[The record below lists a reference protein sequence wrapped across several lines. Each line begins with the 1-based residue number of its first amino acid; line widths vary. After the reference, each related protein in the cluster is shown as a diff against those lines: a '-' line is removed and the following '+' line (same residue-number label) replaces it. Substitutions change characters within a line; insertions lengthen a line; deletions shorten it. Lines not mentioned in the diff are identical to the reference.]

1 MSSIL
6 ESIVFTSP
14 NKTIL
19 YKTIHMQQTITL
31 KYIEQIIECE
41 YHRVLRN
48 NSGCFVSNGTMGV
61 ALFMIWYGKNF
72 NKVKY
77 VEDGLSIIGVKCT
90 HLTSN
95 DSLDVHKGQVG
106 IALGILWLS
115 LSGIIQ
121 MPISGVLS
129 HIDDNIFKKVSRIS
143 DYSLNKNLDQ
153 LLDVACY
160 VALRLKYRSCT
171 AMDDKIYSRFLS
183 MLINY
188 IYPDFYKMLQEEVY
202 PGGYSYRLPRFI
214 YLIQAS
220 FGNNFDNRLIR
231 IIEEVQPLVLAQFPY
246 MTANRLAL
254 ANSIRLLAHTQ
265 HLCYRWGKH
274 ATMLVESI
282 GVEELE
288 EEYKTNQMSLYDG
301 MGWFA
306 LQLLILRKLR
316 CNVKIEAWDYV
327 RSRLKRTSYIQVSHK
342 ELCEHNFV
350 GLYGILELFFV
361 ELNLNKDKYD

>member
-1 MSSIL
+1 
-6 ESIVFTSP
+6 
-14 NKTIL
+14 
-19 YKTIHMQQTITL
+19 MQQTITL

-72 NKVKY
+72 NKAKY
-77 VEDGLSIIGVKCT
+77 VEDGLSIIGAKCT
-90 HLTSN
+90 HLTTN
-95 DSLDVHKGQVG
+95 DTLDVHEGQVG

-121 MPISGVLS
+121 MPISGVLR
-129 HIDDNIFKKVSRIS
+129 HIDDNLFKKFSRIS
-143 DYSLNKNLDQ
+143 GYSLNKNFDQ
-153 LLDVACY
+153 LLDVTSY
-160 VALRLKYRSCT
+160 VALRLKYHSCT
-171 AMDDKIYSRFLS
+171 DMDDKMYSRFLS

-188 IYPDFYKMLQEEVY
+188 IYPDFCQMLKEEMY

-220 FGNNFDNRLIR
+220 FGNNFDNRLMR
-231 IIEEVQPLVLAQFPY
+231 IIEEVQQLVLAQFPY

-254 ANSIRLLAHTQ
+254 ANSIRLLTHTQ
-265 HLCYRWGKH
+265 HVCYRWDKH
-274 ATMLVESI
+274 ATILVESI

-306 LQLLILRKLR
+306 LQLLIQRELC
-316 CNVKIEAWDYV
+316 CNVKQEVWDYV
-327 RSRLKRTSYIQVSHK
+327 RLRLKRTSYIQMSHK
-342 ELCEHNFV
+342 ELYNHNFV
-350 GLYGILELFFV
+350 GLYGILGLFFV